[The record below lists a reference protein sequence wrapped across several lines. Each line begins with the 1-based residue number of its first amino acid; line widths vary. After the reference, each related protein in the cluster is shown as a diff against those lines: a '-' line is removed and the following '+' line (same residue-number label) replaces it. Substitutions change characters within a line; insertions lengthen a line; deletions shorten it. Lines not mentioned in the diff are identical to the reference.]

1 MPEREN
7 TPCRFSDVSFV
18 VAENPENIMRT
29 LTTFNFISLDGVAQ
43 APGGPNEDTSGG
55 FRFGGWIVPY
65 GDEAIG
71 QELQEVLAQPFELL
85 LGRATYDI
93 FASHWPHVP
102 ADSPSRA
109 IADMFNSVPKH
120 VATHR
125 PDELSWSN
133 SHALHGDLADAIRA
147 LKPQDG
153 ANLLTFGSGGMVR
166 QLLAAGLIDEMR
178 LLTYPVLLGQG
189 KRLFGDDAQ
198 PAAFR
203 LTHTLSTAKGV
214 LINRYL
220 RDGDVRTGSF
230 E

>member
-1 MPEREN
+1 
-7 TPCRFSDVSFV
+7 
-18 VAENPENIMRT
+18 MRK

-65 GDEAIG
+65 ADEVIG
-71 QELQEVLAQPFELL
+71 QELQDMLAQPFDLL

-102 ADSPSRA
+102 ADSPSRS
-109 IADMFNSVPKH
+109 IADLFNRVPKH

-125 PDELSWSN
+125 PDSLQWHN
-133 SHALHGDLADAIRA
+133 SHALKGDLADAIRT
-147 LKPQDG
+147 LKQQDG
-153 ANLLTFGSGGMVR
+153 ADLLTFGSGAMVR
-166 QLLAAGLIDEMR
+166 QLLAAGLIDELR

-198 PAAFR
+198 PAAFK
-203 LTHTLSTAKGV
+203 LTHTISTAKGV
-214 LINRYL
+214 LINRYRL
-220 RDGDVRTGSF
+220 DGEVRTGSF